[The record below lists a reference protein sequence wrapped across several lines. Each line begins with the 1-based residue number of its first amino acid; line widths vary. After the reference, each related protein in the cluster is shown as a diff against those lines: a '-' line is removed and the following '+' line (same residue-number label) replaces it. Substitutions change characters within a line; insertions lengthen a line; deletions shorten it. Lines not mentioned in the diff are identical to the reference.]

1 MSPRPLAEDVRCGS
15 RPLPAG
21 VCSTSSGTSPLSCRR
36 EAWRSH
42 PEPHLHYA
50 KAHPGRLETGEP
62 NPFGF
67 NHQATSQEIHLG
79 FFFSFCRKEKKNP
92 PGLANPVHLYMLGL
106 HTFVFWQ
113 MGTILDNK
121 VKP

>member
-1 MSPRPLAEDVRCGS
+1 MQKPTLAGWRRGSQTPLDLTTRP
-15 RPLPAG
+15 PLRK
-21 VCSTSSGTSPLSCRR
+21 ST
-36 EAWRSH
+36 WD
-42 PEPHLHYA
+42 
-50 KAHPGRLETGEP
+50 
-62 NPFGF
+62 
-67 NHQATSQEIHLG
+67 
-79 FFFSFCRKEKKNP
+79 FFFLFAEKKKKNP